1 MDRKCGSA
9 KMPRFLAS
17 GWKEKDAQTCRHTRT
32 RPHISVIASIRIY
45 ASRWRIERL
54 PHRLEPEDNPGREP
68 KVILRSAGEL
78 GGQVVRLNQAPM
90 NPVEHLRIDA
100 ASEC

>member
-1 MDRKCGSA
+1 MWISENAAFPGVRLEGEGRSDMPTHAYSAPHFRDRVNQDLREA
-9 KMPRFLAS
+9 MA
-17 GWKEKDAQTCRHTRT
+17 T
-32 RPHISVIASIRIY
+32 Y
-45 ASRWRIERL
+45 RL
-54 PHRLEPEDNPGREP
+54 PFGLEPEDNPGREP

-78 GGQVVRLNQAPM
+78 GDQVVRLNQAPM